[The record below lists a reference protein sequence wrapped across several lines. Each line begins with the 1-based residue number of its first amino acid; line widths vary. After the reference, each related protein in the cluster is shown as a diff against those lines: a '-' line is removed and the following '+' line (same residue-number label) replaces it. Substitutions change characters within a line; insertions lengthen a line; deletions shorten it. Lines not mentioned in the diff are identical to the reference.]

1 MVFHGCCCSVLLGL
15 NKVVLA
21 RDLCYDVIQ
30 TMLFVIMAASF
41 LLLSVQISLFWW
53 SLFVL

>member
-41 LLLSVQISLFWW
+41 LLLSVQISLFWL